1 MYMRVGVSGQG
12 RFHRDQHISTVFI
25 LEWAFAKQ
33 TRHGCVLKG
42 WVVVRT
48 GQGKRC
54 TKAGRMIRTDART

>member
-1 MYMRVGVSGQG
+1 MYKRVGVSGQG
-12 RFHRDQHISTVFI
+12 RFHRDQHISTVFT

-48 GQGKRC
+48 GQRKRYRRH
-54 TKAGRMIRTDART
+54 GSMIRNDTRT